1 MGNRKEIKHDVNR
14 FVCTKE
20 YEMKNVGLTMGI
32 LLYLALSCALL
43 AQNKGIVLAPPND
56 NFSSIEIQEYNG
68 LPRVGLLDGFDVSL
82 ERNYTPKTPIE
93 LAQQNSIKWNY
104 KKYFGLVELYFFEKF
119 YNKLNSEVLLTN
131 MGSANVRLLKDNDKL
146 YNYLAQDHLLKI
158 APVLCSDK
166 AFAIYFE
173 NLNERGTYLNFSA
186 IWGGRGSDEFRQLDL
201 FRDFSKKHM
210 DNLRSWSLNF
220 WPNDTLEAYLV
231 SPFYISSEYDFSKN
245 GLWFYVN
252 QDDITNI
259 LKENTGFNFAFQGFS
274 NNRFPT
280 SIASIKYI
288 EQNDYEYNLGHK
300 RMLIPISQ
308 EKAKTLKNI
317 NGSYPHFYLVQ
328 KIRIELSRIYHSG
341 EGKIDLSYSIN
352 SPDMFI
358 YSDVSLKNK
367 IASLK
372 L

>member
-1 MGNRKEIKHDVNR
+1 
-14 FVCTKE
+14 
-20 YEMKNVGLTMGI
+20 MKKVHSLVVLLISLSIGKVAVGQSTDLIIT
-32 LLYLALSCALL
+32 
-43 AQNKGIVLAPPND
+43 PPND
-56 NFSSIEIQEYNG
+56 NFSTIKIQEYNG

-131 MGSANVRLLKDNDKL
+131 MGSANVRLQDTDKL

-158 APVLCSDK
+158 APFLCSDK

-173 NLNERGTYLNFSA
+173 NLNGRGTYLNFRA

-201 FRDFSKKHM
+201 FRDFSKKHIA
-210 DNLRSWSLNF
+210 NLRSWSLNF

-245 GLWFYVN
+245 GLWFNIN

-274 NNRFPT
+274 NNWFPT
-280 SIASIKYI
+280 SIANIKYI
-288 EQNDYEYNLGHK
+288 EQNDYEYNLGRK
-300 RMLIPISQ
+300 RMLMPISQ

-328 KIRIELSRIYHSG
+328 KIKIELSRIYHSG